1 MNFDFNILV
10 KALVELLSAL
20 PITLSVGLL
29 AMLIGLGFG
38 IFIGIVRY
46 FKLPGIDLILRGYV
60 SFFRGTPLMIQLF
73 LFFFG
78 LPQLFPSLG
87 NIGAF
92 EASVLIMSMNSA
104 AYIAETTRAAILSVD
119 KLQQDAG
126 LSVGL
131 TLWQTMLYVQLP
143 QALRVAIPSFGNTFI
158 GIIQGTALT
167 FMLGLNDLMGL
178 GKMKAAVNYKFF
190 EIYLAVG
197 LIYWAITLIIGQ
209 ANKYLENHYSKGRM
223 A

>member
-1 MNFDFNILV
+1 
-10 KALVELLSAL
+10 
-20 PITLSVGLL
+20 
-29 AMLIGLGFG
+29 
-38 IFIGIVRY
+38 
-46 FKLPGIDLILRGYV
+46 
-60 SFFRGTPLMIQLF
+60 MIQLF

-92 EASVLIMSMNSA
+92 EASVLIMSINAA

-209 ANKYLENHYSKGRM
+209 VNKYLEIQYSKGRM

>member
-1 MNFDFNILV
+1 
-10 KALVELLSAL
+10 
-20 PITLSVGLL
+20 
-29 AMLIGLGFG
+29 
-38 IFIGIVRY
+38 
-46 FKLPGIDLILRGYV
+46 
-60 SFFRGTPLMIQLF
+60 
-73 LFFFG
+73 
-78 LPQLFPSLG
+78 
-87 NIGAF
+87 
-92 EASVLIMSMNSA
+92 MSINSA

-178 GKMKAAVNYKFF
+178 GKMKAA
-190 EIYLAVG
+190 IA
-197 LIYWAITLIIGQ
+197 
-209 ANKYLENHYSKGRM
+209 KGGWHNAHPRVK
-223 A
+223 AFTSIL

>member
-1 MNFDFNILV
+1 
-10 KALVELLSAL
+10 
-20 PITLSVGLL
+20 
-29 AMLIGLGFG
+29 
-38 IFIGIVRY
+38 
-46 FKLPGIDLILRGYV
+46 
-60 SFFRGTPLMIQLF
+60 
-73 LFFFG
+73 
-78 LPQLFPSLG
+78 
-87 NIGAF
+87 
-92 EASVLIMSMNSA
+92 MSINSA
-104 AYIAETTRAAILSVD
+104 AYIAETTRGAILSVD